1 MGILKNFYTRMQ
13 GANAGVVGMVEVT
26 QSEFGRPETMT
37 EVAKAQTQKEH
48 DEFRTT
54 PPPTKP

>member
-1 MGILKNFYTRMQ
+1 MQ